1 MMKKSLCA
9 ALLLALFATG
19 AFAAGLK
26 TVDRLAIAISPYDAA
41 DAIMAKTA
49 PLGAMLQTELK
60 KHGYDVKNVS
70 LSVSS
75 SYQACAE
82 ALSAGTADAGF
93 ISGGTVALYSG
104 EAEVLLTALR
114 KAYSKN
120 SLDPRDW
127 NDGTPG
133 AYKGDLS
140 EYYRCIIIAG
150 PSTRGKALAAKV
162 NAGEKLTWD
171 DLNAATWCVL
181 GATSSS
187 GYIYPS
193 LWLQANYG
201 KSIKDLAHVVQS
213 SSHGAS
219 VARLAAEQ
227 ADVIVSFAHIQ
238 LRSAKDWTGSMGRK
252 EDIWHETNVIGV
264 TEGIYNDAV
273 CVSPVSAVMQDEDF
287 KKAFGQAMIDIG
299 ATPEGKAVIAAF
311 SQVGYTWGKDSNY
324 DGERRAQELLKKI
337 SN

>member
-1 MMKKSLCA
+1 MMKKWVLVSLFLGVLAHIACA
-9 ALLLALFATG
+9 AE
-19 AFAAGLK
+19 LK
-26 TVDRLAIAISPYDAA
+26 TVEKLSIAISPYDAA
-41 DAIMAKTA
+41 DVIMAKTA
-49 PLGAMLQTELK
+49 PLGDMLKTGLRK
-60 KHGYDVKNVS
+60 RGFDVKNVS

-93 ISGGTVALYSG
+93 ISGGTVALYTG
-104 EAEVLLTALR
+104 EVEPLLTALR

-133 AYKGDLS
+133 EYKGDLS
-140 EYYRCIIIAG
+140 EYYRCIILAG
-150 PSTRGKALAAKV
+150 PSEKGRALAAKV
-162 NAGEKLTWD
+162 NAGEKPGWD

-187 GYIYPS
+187 GYIYPC

-238 LRSAKDWTGSMGRK
+238 LRSAKDWTGTLGRTA
-252 EDIWHETNVIGV
+252 DIWHETNVIGI

-273 CVSPVSAVMQDEDF
+273 CVSPASPIMDEDF
-287 KKAFGQAMIDIG
+287 KKAFGETMIEIG
-299 ATPEGKAVIAAF
+299 DSPEGKAVIAAF
-311 SQVGYTWGKDSNY
+311 SQVGYAWGKDSNY
-324 DGERRAQELLKKI
+324 DGERKAQELLRSIKQ
-337 SN
+337 